1 VEDAREEVVE
11 PRPPRRGWG
20 DDGFEGP
27 HVWKTLG
34 FRRVDVE
41 PGKVVLEWDA
51 PTDYSF
57 PDGSGGRIVH
67 GGLVSTILDSAM
79 GGACW
84 SLLDEHEHFLTADL
98 RVEFMRAARPGTL
111 RAEGKVVQRTRRVAF
126 CSAELYD
133 EDGTQLANARCTQ
146 VIRS

>member
-1 VEDAREEVVE
+1 VSEEVQEE

-20 DDGFEGP
+20 DDGFEGA

-34 FRRVDVE
+34 FRRTDVE
-41 PGKVVLEWDA
+41 PGRVELEWDA
-51 PTDYSF
+51 PDEYSF

-67 GGLVSTILDSAM
+67 GGLVTTILDSAM

-84 SLLDEHEHFLTADL
+84 STLADDEHFLTADL
-98 RVEFMRAARPGTL
+98 RVEFMRSARPGRL
-111 RAEGKVVQRTRRVAF
+111 RAVGSVVQRTRRVAF
-126 CSAELYD
+126 CAAELYD
-133 EDGTQLANARCTQ
+133 EEGVQLANARCTQ

>member
-1 VEDAREEVVE
+1 MTEDVQEE

-20 DDGFEGP
+20 EDVLDGP

-41 PGKVVLEWDA
+41 PGRVELEWDA
-51 PTDYSF
+51 PEDYSF

-67 GGLVSTILDSAM
+67 GGLVTTILDSAM

-84 SLLDEHEHFLTADL
+84 SLLAEGEHFLTADL
-98 RVEFMRAARPGTL
+98 RAEFMRSARPGFL
-111 RAEGKVVQRTRRVAF
+111 RAEGRVVQRTRRVAF
-126 CSAELYD
+126 CAAELYD
-133 EDGTQLANARCTQ
+133 GSGTLIASARCTQ
-146 VIRS
+146 VIRT